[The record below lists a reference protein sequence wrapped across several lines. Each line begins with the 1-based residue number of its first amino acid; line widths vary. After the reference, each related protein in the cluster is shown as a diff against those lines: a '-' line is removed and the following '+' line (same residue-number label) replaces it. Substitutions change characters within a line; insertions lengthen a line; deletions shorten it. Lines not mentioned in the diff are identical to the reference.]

1 MDAPDLRACRAHP
14 MLRGP
19 REVPPLIA
27 NSGWRDI
34 WPRLFERPDALMLEL
49 GAGGELL
56 VAQLRAALSLVLLLL
71 PLVNVATGEYTP
83 WEATIGMLGAVLA
96 VVMSQV
102 WLALARHRGL
112 YRWLPWATSSYDVT
126 LTTLVL
132 ALLAV
137 GSPAT
142 GLNSMVIW
150 VFYLVAICMTA
161 LRNDGRLTVAIGVL
175 AMLQYGGLAV
185 VVFTLAEAPEQLM
198 SLDYGTAT
206 VANVVQRLVLIAMM
220 TTITGTVVYRMQR
233 LVDLSGTDGL
243 TGLPNR
249 TWLAHRFPSMLDAT
263 RGQGGSLSICLL
275 NLDHFKRIND
285 EIGHQAG
292 DRALRHAVD
301 VLQEQLEEG
310 DFLARLGGE
319 EFALLMPLPI
329 GRAWER
335 LDSMRR
341 TATSQ
346 PFLADPGADPL
357 RVTFSAGIA
366 VWPQDG
372 TDLSQLLR
380 RADVRLRQAKLEGRN
395 RVLARDT

>member
-1 MDAPDLRACRAHP
+1 MLVSRGENRLP
-14 MLRGP
+14 M
-19 REVPPLIA
+19 A
-27 NSGWRDI
+27 SSGWRDV

-56 VAQLRAALSLVLLLL
+56 VAQLRAGLSLLLLLL
-71 PLVNVATGEYTP
+71 PLINVATGEYSPSEMT
-83 WEATIGMLGAVLA
+83 AGMLGVVLA

-102 WLALARHRGL
+102 WLALARHRGR
-112 YRWLPWATSSYDVT
+112 YRWLPWATSSYDVS

-132 ALLAV
+132 ALLAI

-142 GLNSMVIW
+142 GLNSMVVW

-161 LRNDGRLTVAIGVL
+161 LRNDGRLTVVIGVL
-175 AMLQYGGLAV
+175 AMLQYGALAIAVFGLV
-185 VVFTLAEAPEQLM
+185 EAPEQLM

-206 VANVVQRLVLIAMM
+206 VANTVQRIVLIAMM
-220 TTITGTVVYRMQR
+220 TAITSTIVYRMQR

-249 TWLAHRFPSMLDAT
+249 TWLAHRFPGMLDAT
-263 RGQGGSLSICLL
+263 RSQGGSLSICLV
-275 NLDHFKRIND
+275 NLDYFKRIND
-285 EIGHQAG
+285 EVGHQAG
-292 DRALRHAVD
+292 DRAQRHAVD
-301 VLQEQLEEG
+301 VLRLQLEEG

-341 TATSQ
+341 STASQ

-366 VWPQDG
+366 GWPQDG
-372 TDLSQLLR
+372 SDLSQLLR

-395 RVLARDT
+395 RVLARDA